1 MSDTIVR
8 MALVGDEDGI
18 MALLIQN
25 HAENGQHEFCEP
37 KVRNMVR
44 RALYQQGGI
53 IGVIGPASDIRGSIC
68 LLIDEV
74 WYSEERQIL
83 ELWNYVRQ
91 DSRKSD
97 YAKKMIE
104 FAKKCADGL
113 ELDLTIGVLSDKRME
128 AKVKLYQRQLPK
140 AGEFFVHHG
149 KKERFLP
156 VEVTGELH

>member
-1 MSDTIVR
+1 MV
-8 MALVGDEDGI
+8 ADESGI
-18 MALLIQN
+18 MALLVQN

-37 KVRNMVR
+37 KVRQMVR

-53 IGVIGPASDIRGSIC
+53 IGVIGPSSDIRSSIC

-91 DSRKSD
+91 DSRRSD

-128 AKVKLYQRQLPK
+128 AKIRLYQRQLPK
-140 AGEFFVHHG
+140 AGAFFIHHG
-149 KKERFLP
+149 KKRIEQGM
-156 VEVTGELH
+156 ENSGELH